1 MNALAKPAV
10 SAYQLLIRCA
20 DWLQPLVLLLLR
32 LWLLDVFF
40 RSGLTKIDDWD
51 ITLALFTDEYHVPL
65 LPPAVAAVMATC
77 GELGLSALLA
87 LGLGGRFAAAGLFI
101 LNAVAVIS
109 YPALTDATRQFHYF
123 WGAQLLV
130 LLSFGPGLLSV
141 DALLKRWF
149 AGRCAACSQA
159 G

>member
-1 MNALAKPAV
+1 MNAIARPAV
-10 SAYQLLIRCA
+10 CAYRLLIRYT
-20 DWLQPLVLLLLR
+20 DLLQPLVLLLLR

-77 GELGLSALLA
+77 GELGLSSLLA

-109 YPALTDATRQFHYF
+109 YPGLTEATRQFHYF

-130 LLSFGPGLLSV
+130 LLAFGPGLLSA
-141 DALLKRWF
+141 DAPLKRWL
-149 AGRCAACSQA
+149 AGRCAKTA
-159 G
+159 